1 MIRTMYVVSP
11 HDSVHQTFVLRRMG
25 EHKLIVMEE
34 YQDLVCPKCGKVNE
48 KAALARGIQAGV
60 IVKSKR
66 PFVAS
71 ADDFYLLDER
81 GKQVFSSVVPD
92 QIDYYRVPSSAF
104 YVAFAKECLEPDES
118 DPGFRFVRGRCKQ
131 CGRPREVI
139 WGKSPP
145 RIARIKPLLSINLE
159 SVRGVIPTWVVSED
173 VANRLEKASPPLTG
187 MVLVPK
193 EFNDWEHPV

>member
-25 EHKLIVMEE
+25 ERKPIVTEE
-34 YQDLVCPKCGKVNE
+34 YQDLLCPKCGKVNE
-48 KAALARGIQAGV
+48 KAALVRGIQGGV
-60 IVKSKR
+60 VVKSKR
-66 PFVAS
+66 PFLAS

-92 QIDYYRVPSSAF
+92 QIDYYRIPSSTF
-104 YVAFAKECLEPDES
+104 YVAFAKECLEPDEN
-118 DPGFRFVRGRCKQ
+118 DPGFRFVRGRCRQ
-131 CGRPREVI
+131 CGRAGEVI

-145 RIARIKPLLSINLE
+145 RIARVKPFLSINLE
-159 SVRGVIPTWVVSED
+159 SVRGIITTWIVSED
-173 VANRLEKASPPLTG
+173 VANQLEKASPPLTG

-193 EFNDWEHPV
+193 EVNDGEHS